1 MEDLELA
8 KDGDNEAFARLI
20 STVKYKLYKTRNVY
34 TEK

>member
-20 STVKYKLYKTRNVY
+20 ESVKYKLYKTRHINI
-34 TEK
+34 KK

>member
-20 STVKYKLYKTRNVY
+20 KSVKYKLYKTRNVNI
-34 TEK
+34 KK

>member
-20 STVKYKLYKTRNVY
+20 ENVKYKLYKTRNVNI
-34 TEK
+34 KK